1 MFFEVQDL
9 TKTYI
14 HNGHRFAAVDHLSFS
29 LSPGEILA
37 VAGESGSGKSTLCRL
52 ICQFARADSGHIF
65 FHDQDITHVPEK
77 ERKNLYH
84 HIQMVFQHPYRSFH
98 PRFTLEKSILAGIHN
113 YHIPCTPEMLRHH
126 MEEVHLTRDLIR
138 RYPHEVS
145 GGECQRAALLRTYL
159 FSGSVALLDEPFSA
173 LDMLTKKSV
182 HDWYL
187 KVMDEIHLST
197 LFITHDIDEAILLS
211 DRIYLLTGR
220 PGRITEE
227 LIIKE
232 TKPRDRDFGLTA
244 EFLEYKRH
252 ILKHLERTV

>member
-145 GGECQRAALLRTYL
+145 GGECQRAALLRSL
-159 FSGSVALLDEPFSA
+159 VIGPELLICDEVTSA
-173 LDMLTKKSV
+173 LDATIRNDIAGLIRRICQ
-182 HDWYL
+182 HHH
-187 KVMDEIHLST
+187 IAC
-197 LFITHDIDEAILLS
+197 LFITHDLYLARTMADRILIMHHGRAVEEGPAEQLFHHPQQTYTQELLS
-211 DRIYLLTGR
+211 SLL
-220 PGRITEE
+220 
-227 LIIKE
+227 
-232 TKPRDRDFGLTA
+232 
-244 EFLEYKRH
+244 
-252 ILKHLERTV
+252 

>member
-84 HIQMVFQHPYRSFH
+84 HTPDGLRKASMRSGH

-113 YHIPCTPEMLRHH
+113 YHIPCSRNAPASYGRKSIDKIL
-126 MEEVHLTRDLIR
+126 
-138 RYPHEVS
+138 
-145 GGECQRAALLRTYL
+145 
-159 FSGSVALLDEPFSA
+159 SA
-173 LDMLTKKSV
+173 LS
-182 HDWYL
+182 
-187 KVMDEIHLST
+187 
-197 LFITHDIDEAILLS
+197 
-211 DRIYLLTGR
+211 
-220 PGRITEE
+220 P
-227 LIIKE
+227 
-232 TKPRDRDFGLTA
+232 
-244 EFLEYKRH
+244 
-252 ILKHLERTV
+252 